1 MNTSDLAWYSHEM
14 CFWHDPGPGS
24 GYVPVGPG
32 VEPLRQFAVD
42 PDLRR
47 AEGLVKASGVL
58 DRYTCVTPTP
68 ATDEDL
74 RLVHVPEHIE
84 RVEAVSASGG
94 GDAGVYAQVNYHS
107 AHAARLAAGA
117 SAQAAEQVLDGRFR
131 RAYCLVRP
139 PGHHAEPD
147 RAMALCLYNNVAV
160 AARAAQR
167 RGARR
172 VMILDWDV
180 HHGNGI
186 QRVFYDDPDV
196 LYVSIH
202 QDGLFPAAS
211 GHVMETGTGAGAG
224 STLNVPLP
232 PGSGHGAYLAVV
244 DRVVEPAARAFR
256 PELILVAA
264 GVDAGGHD
272 PMGRMMCTSRTFHT
286 MTSTLCRLA
295 DELTGGR
302 VVFVHEGGYSAW
314 YQPMLVL
321 ATASAIAGLPAPQD
335 PFLHSLDHLPGQR
348 LQGHQSR
355 VVEHLRAHH
364 PLLARR
370 SADTHARTDTGTDTG
385 TGKGRAVTDA

>member
-1 MNTSDLAWYSHEM
+1 M

-58 DRYTCVTPTP
+58 DRYTCLTP
-68 ATDEDL
+68 APASDEDL
-74 RLVHVPEHIE
+74 LLVHVPEHIE
-84 RVEAVSASGG
+84 RVEALSALGG
-94 GDAGVYAQVNYHS
+94 GDAGVYAQVNHHS
-107 AHAARLAAGA
+107 AQAARLAAGA
-117 SAQAAEQVLDGRFR
+117 AAQAVRQVLDGRFR

-147 RAMALCLYNNVAV
+147 RAMALCLYNNVAI

-172 VMILDWDV
+172 VLVLDWDV

-202 QDGLFPAAS
+202 QDGLFPPAS
-211 GHVMETGTGAGAG
+211 GLVMETGTGAGAG

-232 PGSGHGAYLAVV
+232 PGTGHDAYLAVV
-244 DRVVEPAARAFR
+244 SRVVAPAARAFG
-256 PELILVAA
+256 PDLILVAA

-272 PMGRMMCTSRTFHT
+272 PMGRMLCTSRTFHA
-286 MTSTLCRLA
+286 MTSMVCRLA
-295 DELTGGR
+295 DELSGGR
-302 VVFVHEGGYSAW
+302 IVFVHEGGYSAW
-314 YQPMLVL
+314 YQPTLVL
-321 ATASAIAGLPAPQD
+321 GTASAIAGLPAPQD
-335 PFLHSLDHLPGQR
+335 PFLHALDHLPGQR
-348 LQGHQSR
+348 MQPHQRR
-355 VVEHLRAHH
+355 VIEHLEARH
-364 PLLARR
+364 PLLLRP
-370 SADTHARTDTGTDTG
+370 SAGTGTARGAADE
-385 TGKGRAVTDA
+385 

>member
-1 MNTSDLAWYSHEM
+1 MNTPDLAWYSHEM

-47 AEGLVKASGVL
+47 AQGLVEVSGVM
-58 DRYTCVTPTP
+58 DRYTRVTPAP
-68 ATDEDL
+68 ASDEDL
-74 RLVHVPEHIE
+74 LLVHVPEHID
-84 RVEAVSASGG
+84 RVEAASASGG

-107 AHAARLAAGA
+107 AQAARLAAGA
-117 SAQAAEQVLDGRFR
+117 AAQAAEQVMDGRFG

-211 GHVMETGTGAGAG
+211 GLLRETGEGAGTG

-232 PGSGHGAYLAVV
+232 PGTGHDAYLAAVA
-244 DRVVEPAARAFR
+244 RIVEPAARAFR

-264 GVDAGGHD
+264 GVDASGHD
-272 PMGRMMCTSRTFHT
+272 PMGRMLCTSRTFHA
-286 MTSTLCRLA
+286 MTSALCRLA

-302 VVFVHEGGYSAW
+302 IVFVHEGGYSAW

-321 ATASAIAGLPAPQD
+321 GTASAIAGLPAPQD
-335 PFLHSLDHLPGQR
+335 PFLHALDHLPGQR
-348 LQGHQSR
+348 LQRHQAR
-355 VVEHLRAHH
+355 VIEHLEARH
-364 PLLARR
+364 PLLAGRP
-370 SADTHARTDTGTDTG
+370 AATG
-385 TGKGRAVTDA
+385 TGRGGADA

>member
-1 MNTSDLAWYSHEM
+1 MPNPAWYSHEI

-47 AEGLVKASGVL
+47 AEGLVRASGVL
-58 DRYTCVTPTP
+58 DHFTEVTPEP

-74 RLVHVPEHIE
+74 LLVHSADHIG
-84 RVEAVSASGG
+84 RIEAASAQGA
-94 GDAGVYAQVNYHS
+94 GDAGVYAHVNYHS
-107 AHAARLAAGA
+107 AQAARLAVGA
-117 SAQAAEQVLDGRFR
+117 CVQSALAVLDGRFD

-167 RGARR
+167 HGARR
-172 VMILDWDV
+172 VMVLDWDV

-186 QRVFYDDPDV
+186 QKAFYEDPNV
-196 LYVSIH
+196 LYVSVH
-202 QDGLFPAAS
+202 QEGLFPPAS
-211 GHVMETGTGAGAG
+211 GLVTETGSGDGAGT
-224 STLNVPLP
+224 TLNVPLP
-232 PGSGHGAYLAVV
+232 AGSGHDAYLAAMARLVQ
-244 DRVVEPAARAFR
+244 PAARAFG

-272 PMGRMMCTSRTFHT
+272 PMGRMMCTSRTFHAMTT
-286 MTSTLCRLA
+286 MMCRTA
-295 DELTGGR
+295 EELTGGR
-302 VVFVHEGGYSAW
+302 IVFAHEGGYSAW

-321 ATASAIAGLPAPQD
+321 GTAAAVAGLPEPRD
-335 PFLHSLDHLPGQR
+335 PFLHSLEHLPGQR
-348 LQGHQSR
+348 IRPHQSR
-355 VVEHLRAHH
+355 VIEHLESHH
-364 PLLARR
+364 PLLTR
-370 SADTHARTDTGTDTG
+370 
-385 TGKGRAVTDA
+385 GRQA